1 MTAQPLTSDERNR
14 IRLYFL
20 DSRLRYGLILL
31 VLGLLLVELALG
43 KILLFAGLLWMGAAM
58 ALAAKRPSEEE
69 LDRLLSRDLGSLI
82 AAAIRALDRPD
93 DEIQVPPLA
102 LLSPSPLAA
111 QAPDS
116 GSTRPR
122 NGRDGRSRSPVNRAV
137 VLLPMEDQLGLYSC
151 DQNAV
156 TGQISNVSVE
166 EHHYRDIVSV
176 QMEEDIARGSDPAHH
191 DANGSRGNVRLS
203 AQKLSL
209 GLTNGRRVEVPVA
222 AAWQPPDGGGTALGP
237 TDLEKT
243 LAAIRVFLRDKR

>member
-1 MTAQPLTSDERNR
+1 MTPQPLTADERDR

-31 VLGLLLVELALG
+31 VLGLVLVELTLG
-43 KILLFAGLLWMGAAM
+43 KILLFAGLIWMGAAM

-69 LDRLLSRDLGSLI
+69 IDRLLSRDLGPLI
-82 AAAIRALDRPD
+82 ETATRALDRPE

-102 LLSPSPLAA
+102 LLGPSPLAA
-111 QAPDS
+111 HAPDLR
-116 GSTRPR
+116 STRQR
-122 NGRDGRSRSPVNRAV
+122 NGRDGRPRSPVNRAV
-137 VLLPMEDQLGLYSC
+137 ILLPMEDQLGLYSC

-176 QMEEDIARGSDPAHH
+176 QMEEDVARASDPAHH
-191 DANGSRGNVRLS
+191 QTQRLS
-203 AQKLSL
+203 LE
-209 GLTNGRRVEVPVA
+209 LTNGRRVEVPVTT
-222 AAWQPPDGGGTALGP
+222 AWQRPDGGVALGP

-243 LAAIRVFLRDKR
+243 LAAVRVLLRGKR

>member
-1 MTAQPLTSDERNR
+1 MTAQPLTAGERDR
-14 IRLYFL
+14 IRRYFL

-31 VLGLLLVELALG
+31 ILGLVLVETTLG
-43 KILLFAGLLWMGAAM
+43 KILLFGGLLWMGAAM

-82 AAAIRALDRPD
+82 ETATRALDRPE
-93 DEIQVPPLA
+93 DEVQVPPLA

-111 QAPDS
+111 QALDLRS
-116 GSTRPR
+116 ARPR

-166 EHHYRDIVSV
+166 EHHYRDVASV
-176 QMEEDIARGSDPAHH
+176 QMEEDVPRGGDSA
-191 DANGSRGNVRLS
+191 ANGSGGKVRHP

-209 GLTNGRRVEVPVA
+209 ELTSGRRVEVPVA
-222 AAWQPPDGGGTALGP
+222 AAWQRRDGGGTALGP
-237 TDLEKT
+237 TDLERT
-243 LAAIRVFLRDKR
+243 LAAVRVLLRDKR